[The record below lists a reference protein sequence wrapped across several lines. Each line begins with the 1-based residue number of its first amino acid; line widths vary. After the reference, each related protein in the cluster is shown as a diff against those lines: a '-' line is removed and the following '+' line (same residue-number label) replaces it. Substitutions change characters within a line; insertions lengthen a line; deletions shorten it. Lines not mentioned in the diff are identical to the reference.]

1 MMTCYCCSSW
11 IWDKVEFNDGDVKD
25 DTTSIYNWFT
35 YDDGGVIGGLQLP
48 YNMQQV
54 IHKHM
59 HTHEAPFFSRSRD

>member
-1 MMTCYCCSSW
+1 
-11 IWDKVEFNDGDVKD
+11 
-25 DTTSIYNWFT
+25 
-35 YDDGGVIGGLQLP
+35 LQLP